1 MISPYVAQPT
11 RTRREVEIDQLC
23 ANLKHD
29 HRFDKTDGYIS
40 SVRRLI
46 EYALVCAKQHH
57 DNLPIFGHVTEPAE
71 ALVDLLDETMLD
83 YLVPAEE
90 SFKEYLEGEGVE

>member
-29 HRFDKTDGYIS
+29 HYFDKTDGYIS

-46 EYALVCAKQHH
+46 DYALVCAERHR
-57 DNLPIFGHVTEPAE
+57 DNIAMSDRAYEAAE
-71 ALVDLLDETMLD
+71 SLFELLDEAMLD

-90 SFKEYLEGEGVE
+90 SFKEYLEREDG